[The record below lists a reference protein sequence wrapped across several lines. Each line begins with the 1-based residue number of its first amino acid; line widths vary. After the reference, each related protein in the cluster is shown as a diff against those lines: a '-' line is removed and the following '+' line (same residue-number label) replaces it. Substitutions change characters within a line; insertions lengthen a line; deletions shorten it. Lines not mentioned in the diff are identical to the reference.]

1 MNFSTYLYQVGMS
14 FQKILNIQ
22 SPKPYQYNHN
32 YLSPEKEDKLKKKC
46 QKAAQEITYLKSFN
60 HWPLATSKQN
70 LSGTNIHHITE
81 KCRNKYVDNKY
92 TDNKYTDNKYTDNK
106 YVDNKYVDQVI
117 MIKNQH
123 KSMLSLKYFNRS
135 N

>member
-22 SPKPYQYNHN
+22 SQKPYQYNHN

-81 KCRNKYVDNKY
+81 KCRNKYRNKYVDNKY
-92 TDNKYTDNKYTDNK
+92 I
-106 YVDNKYVDQVI
+106 DNKYVDQVI